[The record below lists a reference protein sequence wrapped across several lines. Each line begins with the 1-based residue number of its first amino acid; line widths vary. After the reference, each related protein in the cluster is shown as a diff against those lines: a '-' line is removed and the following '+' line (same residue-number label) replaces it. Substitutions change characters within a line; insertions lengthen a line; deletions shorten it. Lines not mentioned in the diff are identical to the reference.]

1 MSDRESGVGSLGAQ
15 EVNVAAHTARVSGDA
30 YVVALSGEI
39 DMSNSDE
46 LERWLREAVSASGR
60 RRIVVD
66 LTDLDFLDS
75 FGIRAL
81 LRGKEHADAHAA
93 VFTVTN
99 PNSLIERILRT
110 LGLFDHLTGPSL

>member
-1 MSDRESGVGSLGAQ
+1 MAT
-15 EVNVAAHTARVSGDA
+15 HTARVSGDT

-46 LERWLREAVSASGR
+46 LEGWLREAVSASGR

-66 LTDLDFLDS
+66 LSALEFLDS

-81 LRGKEHADAHAA
+81 LRGKEHADAHEA

-99 PNSLIERILRT
+99 PNGLVERILRT
-110 LGLFDHLTGPSL
+110 LGLFEHLTHP